1 MNCGAARPRSQTE
14 TVMDLVFEYQSQLI
28 AGTLVTIQLALAS
41 LAVSLILGLL
51 GAWAKLSPNRPAQ
64 KLAGAYTS
72 IVRGIPDLVL
82 ILLVFYGGQ
91 VTVNAIGV
99 STGLWGYVDVNQ
111 FVSGFLTIGIIFG
124 AYFTETFRGAIMAIP
139 RGQIEAGISC
149 GMPKSL
155 IFRRIIWP
163 QMVRYA
169 LPGFTNNWLVQL
181 KTTALV
187 SGIGLQDLVYNA
199 FTAGRST
206 GQLFTFM
213 AAAFVIYLVLTAL
226 SDIGLRALERRY
238 SRGVVRAV

>member
-1 MNCGAARPRSQTE
+1 
-14 TVMDLVFEYQSQLI
+14 MDLILEYQSQLI
-28 AGTLVTIQLALAS
+28 DGTLMTIKLALTS
-41 LAVSLILGLL
+41 LVFALVFGLL
-51 GAWAKLSPNRPAQ
+51 GAWAKLSSSRLAQ
-64 KLAGAYTS
+64 RLARAYTTV
-72 IVRGIPDLVL
+72 VRGVPDLVL

-91 VTVNAIGV
+91 VTLNNIGV
-99 STGLWGYVDVNQ
+99 MTGLWGYVEVSQ
-111 FVSGFLTIGIIFG
+111 FAAGAGTIGVIFG

-155 IFRRIIWP
+155 IFRHIIWP

-187 SGIGLQDLVYNA
+187 SVIGLQDLVYNA

-213 AAAFVIYLVLTAL
+213 AAAFVIYLMLTAV
-226 SDIGLRALERRY
+226 SDVALRALERHY
-238 SRGVVRAV
+238 SRGVVRAG

>member
-1 MNCGAARPRSQTE
+1 MDLILEYRSQLWAG
-14 TVMDLVFEYQSQLI
+14 TVM
-28 AGTLVTIQLALAS
+28 TIQLAMAS
-41 LAVSLILGLL
+41 LVIAVAFGLL
-51 GAWAKLSPNRPAQ
+51 GAWAKLSASHVARR
-64 KLAGAYTS
+64 LAHVYTT

-82 ILLVFYGGQ
+82 IMLVFYGGQ
-91 VTVNAIGV
+91 VTLNAMGAA
-99 STGLWGYVDVNQ
+99 TGLWGYVEVSQ
-111 FVSGFLTIGIIFG
+111 FVAGAGTIGVIFG

-149 GMPKSL
+149 GMPRSL
-155 IFRRIIWP
+155 IFRHIIWP

-187 SGIGLQDLVYNA
+187 SVIGLQDLVYNA

-213 AAAFVIYLVLTAL
+213 AAAFVIYLALTGL
-226 SDIGLRALERRY
+226 SDIALRALDRRY
-238 SRGVVRAV
+238 SRGVVRA